1 MSKLSNIINDL
12 TEELESAKSQRR
24 VLLTQLSLLDVN
36 IDEVDSL
43 IVNIDKDALPILPKI
58 NDAINKVKIAYDNR
72 ISSKCR
78 NNLYWELT
86 STVAVSLRT
95 NTSGSGGGVLKINV
109 SRYTVKKNP
118 ELYEYLGYYGIKYYS
133 YPSNRDYGTSAVATF
148 NGNIG
153 VGESVISINYD
164 GLSTDSVLKNLKIGD
179 TIVDDIDNPTIFSLS
194 SLPKIV
200 GFGTTSSVG
209 IVSTLT
215 GIMTSGSNIFY
226 HVGSETL
233 VGIETGNLLINPGIL
248 TTGTSIVG
256 IGTSV
261 KEIEYFDEVGILT
274 TTELVFD
281 TLELSN
287 FAFGNSDSDEFSVGI
302 VTSLPAIFIST
313 TSLRE
318 TYNTNFVAIRENAE
332 ASLDVKLDQSPTNPV
347 KIGTINNQSLGVGSS
362 AFLTNNGD
370 PNITVSWNTADE
382 RDRVTYTFRN
392 TTEVVQ
398 EEVREPKVGA
408 GRAEYYIG
416 DFEWPVKTTFSLFG
430 FGFGFG
436 TQSYAKE
443 GDVKT
448 VFGLMPSIAIGSTST
463 PPGGFPT
470 NCSQYDQAISN
481 AESELAQ
488 VISENSGKLE
498 SLVNMT
504 KGLREYRTKKELQ
517 AWGMSQVITYLEE
530 ETIKLENSIRAFKS
544 LDLSAFET

>member
-1 MSKLSNIINDL
+1 MSKLSNIVNEIEGD
-12 TEELESAKSQRR
+12 LESAKSQRST
-24 VLLTQLSLLDVN
+24 LLTQLSLLDVN

-43 IVNIDKDALPILPKI
+43 VVNIDRDALPFLSKI

-86 STVAVSLRT
+86 STFTIAIRA
-95 NTSGSGGGVLKINV
+95 TSGSGGGLLEFNV
-109 SRYTVKKNP
+109 NRYTVKKNP
-118 ELYEYLGYYGIKYYS
+118 ELYRYLGYHGIKYYS
-133 YPSNRDYGTSAVATF
+133 YPSNRDYGTSIVASF

-153 VGESVISINYD
+153 VGESVIGINYD
-164 GLSTDSVLKNLKIGD
+164 GLSTDIILKDLKIGD

-226 HVGSETL
+226 HVGPETL
-233 VGIETGNLLINPGIL
+233 VGIETGNLLINSGIL

-261 KEIEYFDEVGILT
+261 KEIEYFNEVGILT
-274 TTELVFD
+274 TTELIFN

-287 FAFGNSDSDEFSVGI
+287 SAFGDSDSDKFSVGI

-313 TSLRE
+313 TSLQE
-318 TYNTNFVAIRENAE
+318 TYNTNFVAIREDAE

-347 KIGTINNQSLGVGSS
+347 KIGTINNQTLGVGSS
-362 AFLTNNGD
+362 VFFTNNGD
-370 PNITVSWNTADE
+370 PNITVSWNTSSE
-382 RDRVTYTFRN
+382 RDRITYTFNN

-416 DFEWPVKTTFSLFG
+416 DFEWPVKRTFSLLG
-430 FGFGFG
+430 FVSQ
-436 TQSYAKE
+436 TYANE
-443 GDVKT
+443 GDVRT
-448 VFGLMPSIAIGSTST
+448 TFGLIPSIGIGTTSI

-470 NCSQYDQAISN
+470 NCSQYDQAILD
-481 AESELAQ
+481 AEAELAQ
-488 VISENSGKLE
+488 VISENGGKSQ
-498 SLVNMT
+498 SLIDMT
-504 KGLREYRTKKELQ
+504 KGLRKYRTKKELE
-517 AWGMSQVITYLEE
+517 AWGMSQAITYLEE
-530 ETIKLENSIRAFKS
+530 EAIKLEDSIRAFNA

>member
-1 MSKLSNIINDL
+1 MSKLSNIVDEIK
-12 TEELESAKSQRR
+12 EELESAKSQKST
-24 VLLTQLSLLDVN
+24 LLTQLSLLDVN

-43 IVNIDKDALPILPKI
+43 VVNIDRDTLPILSKI

-72 ISSKCR
+72 ITSKCR

-86 STVAVSLRT
+86 STFAVSIRAT
-95 NTSGSGGGVLKINV
+95 SGGGSFNFNV
-109 SRYTVKKNP
+109 NRYTVKKNP
-118 ELYEYLGYYGIKYYS
+118 QLYRYLGYHGIKYYS
-133 YPSNRDYGTSAVATF
+133 YPSNRDYGKSIVASF

-164 GLSTDSVLKNLKIGD
+164 GLSTDIVLKDLKIGD

-194 SLPKIV
+194 NLPKIV

-226 HVGSETL
+226 HVGPETL
-233 VGIETGNLLINPGIL
+233 VGITTGNLLINSGIL

-261 KEIEYFDEVGILT
+261 KEIEYFNEVGILT
-274 TTELVFD
+274 TTELIFN

-287 FAFGNSDSDEFSVGI
+287 FAFANSDSDEFSVGI
-302 VTSLPAIFIST
+302 VTTLPSVFIST

-318 TYNTNFVAIRENAE
+318 TYNTNFIAIRENAE

-347 KIGTINNQSLGVGSS
+347 KIGTISNQTLGVGSS
-362 AFLTNNGD
+362 VFLTSNGD
-370 PNITVSWNTADE
+370 PNITVSWNTANG
-382 RDRVTYTFRN
+382 RDRITYTFNNR
-392 TTEVVQ
+392 TEVVQ

-416 DFEWPVKTTFSLFG
+416 DFKWPLKTTFSLLG
-430 FGFGFG
+430 PGIS
-436 TQSYAKE
+436 TYAQE
-443 GDVKT
+443 GDIRT
-448 VFGLMPSIAIGSTST
+448 TFGLIPFIGIGTTST
-463 PPGGFPT
+463 PPGGFPA

-481 AESELAQ
+481 AEAELAQ
-488 VISENSGKLE
+488 VITENSGKSE

-504 KGLREYRTKKELQ
+504 KGLKEYRTKKELE
-517 AWGMSQVITYLEE
+517 AWGMSQIITYLEE
-530 ETIKLENSIRAFKS
+530 EIIKLENSINAFNA